1 MTNKRLT
8 KSNQKVLSGV
18 IGGFANYINFD
29 ATILRLLY
37 VLITLFTGFF
47 PLVIFYIIAAVIM
60 PSEPHK
66 TSQYQ
71 FKEDDR
77 KDVTPD
83 DNDF

>member
-8 KSNQKVLSGV
+8 KSDQKVLSGV

-29 ATILRLLY
+29 ATILRLIY

-60 PSEPHK
+60 PDAPTK
-66 TSQYQ
+66 TTRYD
-71 FKEDDR
+71 FKDDDR
-77 KDVTPD
+77 KDITPD
-83 DNDF
+83 DDEF